1 MKRREFI
8 TLLGGAALATQSGAL
23 AQGPARALRVGTLG
37 PGPLVTD
44 ASPNG
49 AALLRGFALLG
60 YTQGANLVF
69 ERRAAEG
76 HLERLPTLINELSAS
91 KVDVIITFGYP
102 AAAKAHTTLP
112 VVAIFA
118 GGSGRHR
125 ACRKPRAARR
135 QPDRDL

>member
-1 MKRREFI
+1 MRRREFI
-8 TLLGGAALATQSGAL
+8 TLLGGAALATQSRAF

-49 AALLRGFALLG
+49 AALLRGFGQLG

-76 HLERLPTLINELSAS
+76 HLERLPALINELSAS

-102 AAAKAHTTLP
+102 AAAAAKAHTMLP

-118 GGSGRHR
+118 GDRSVPGLSKASR
-125 ACRKPRAARR
+125 APAAT
-135 QPDRDL
+135 